1 MSILETAPLLDP
13 LLSALK
19 YKSCVL
25 GVAGGTG
32 SGKTTVAR
40 AILDA
45 VGEDRIAF
53 IEQDSYYRDVDW
65 RNEAELIH
73 HNFDHPSALDDG
85 LLVAHVA
92 ALKAGHPI
100 EVPIYDFVRHRR
112 TARTRRIEPQ
122 PVILVEGILI
132 FVEPGLR
139 ELLDFKIYVDTDAD
153 LRLIRRL
160 GRDMAERG
168 RTVQDVLRQY
178 LETVRP
184 MHLEFVEPSK
194 RWADIIIPEG
204 GEPGGARDGHRPR
217 RAAPRG
223 SEGVAT
229 YTLRVV
235 ACFEAAHHLTAYRGA
250 PEPTHGHSWR
260 VEAVLETAGLDA
272 EGMAWD
278 FVEVQGALRELAA
291 RLDHRDINS
300 VPPSTARAR
309 RPSGSPPGSSTA

>member
-1 MSILETAPLLDP
+1 MIETAPLLDP
-13 LLSALK
+13 LVSALK
-19 YKSCVL
+19 IKPCVL

-40 AILDA
+40 TILES
-45 VGEDRIAF
+45 VGADRITF

-65 RNEAELIH
+65 RSEGELLH
-73 HNFDHPSALDDG
+73 HNFDHPSALDNE
-85 LLVAHVA
+85 LLISHLA

-112 TARTRRIEPQ
+112 TARTRRVAPQ
-122 PVILVEGILI
+122 PVILLEGILI
-132 FVEPGLR
+132 FVEAGLR

-204 GEPGGARDGHRPR
+204 GENR
-217 RAAPRG
+217 
-223 SEGVAT
+223 VA
-229 YTLRVV
+229 LEMVV
-235 ACFEAAHHLTAYRGA
+235 AH
-250 PEPTHGHSWR
+250 
-260 VEAVLETAGLDA
+260 
-272 EGMAWD
+272 
-278 FVEVQGALRELAA
+278 VQQLLGGR
-291 RLDHRDINS
+291 
-300 VPPSTARAR
+300 
-309 RPSGSPPGSSTA
+309 